1 MGPAHHGLCRK
12 SEIDLRLLSGVGVP
26 HAGRAPPAQSPVRAR
41 RGAAQRRRLILNAV
55 NSATDSIGVPSVAR
69 LRRQHLLRVGRRTP

>member
-26 HAGRAPPAQSPVRAR
+26 HAGRAPLAQSPATERA
-41 RGAAQRRRLILNAV
+41 RGAAGAALILR
-55 NSATDSIGVPSVAR
+55 TD
-69 LRRQHLLRVGRRTP
+69 